1 MVALPYTPDSEQLGQ
16 LRRSRTVGTALAAS
30 MRFAGVVLIL
40 SSLGIWLAPTVPS
53 DGMVVFLKLLIS
65 VFSACVGAVLIN
77 WGQTGANDEIHMD
90 TEARQLIHIQR
101 NASGI
106 TRIRA
111 RYDFNDVAD
120 IRMTDG
126 NLTVTGKCGLV
137 LVQLPV
143 ESLEN
148 LDVMRGALRGDG
160 AQAA

>member
-1 MVALPYTPDSEQLGQ
+1 MVALPYKPDSQQLGQ
-16 LRRSRTVGTALAAS
+16 LRRSQTVGTVLAAS

-40 SSLGIWLAPTVPS
+40 SSLGIWLVPATS
-53 DGMVVFLKLLIS
+53 GDGMVVFMKLLVS
-65 VFSACVGAVLIN
+65 VMSACVGAVLIN
-77 WGQTGANDEIHMD
+77 WGQTSTSDEIHMD
-90 TEARQLIHIQR
+90 TEARQLAHIQR
-101 NASGI
+101 NGAGI

-111 RYDFNDVAD
+111 RHDFDDVAD

-126 NLTVTGKCGLV
+126 NLTVIGKCGLV